1 MMLLTLG
8 MVAAP
13 PEVDC
18 ENPST
23 QLDMN
28 LCAAREYEAADTV
41 LNEVW
46 VAASDKAKA
55 NDALADDPKGEESS
69 FDKLLAA
76 QRAWITYR
84 NAHCAAEADR
94 YRGGSIVPLI
104 HATCM
109 TALTEAR
116 TMQLR
121 EYTEEG

>member
-1 MMLLTLG
+1 MMLLTLA

-109 TALTEAR
+109 TALTQAR
-116 TMQLR
+116 TTQLR